1 MNDIFRIIVP
11 LLVVGAGLF
20 SIVCTIKEYPFFWEH
35 RRAKLMVWILGRTG
49 ARVFYLTLGVALVV
63 IGMGIL
69 TGWLATDAVPWTE
82 AEADPVPDAP

>member
-1 MNDIFRIIVP
+1 MNDIVHIIIP

-35 RRAKLMVWILGRTG
+35 RRAKLMVRILGRTG
-49 ARVFYLTLGVALVV
+49 AKVFYLTLGVALVV

-69 TGWLATDAVPWTE
+69 TGWLPPDSASWSN
-82 AEADPVPDAP
+82 ADPVSDAP